1 MAALTSERERRASNT
16 EKVIALLRANPGRWL
31 HWRRFERVGGA
42 CAWRTRISDARKVL
56 KAEGALLEHNGSVT
70 RSAYRYSLG
79 RDPQIPVPEVWP
91 VFDAPYRE
99 PFRLT

>member
-1 MAALTSERERRASNT
+1 MAALTAERERRMSAT
-16 EKVIALLRANPGRWL
+16 DRVLELLRANPGRWL
-31 HWRRFERVGGA
+31 HWRRFAEVGGA

-79 RDPQIPVPEVWP
+79 RDASIPVPDHWP
-91 VFDAPYRE
+91 AFDAPIQE
-99 PFRLT
+99 TFRLT